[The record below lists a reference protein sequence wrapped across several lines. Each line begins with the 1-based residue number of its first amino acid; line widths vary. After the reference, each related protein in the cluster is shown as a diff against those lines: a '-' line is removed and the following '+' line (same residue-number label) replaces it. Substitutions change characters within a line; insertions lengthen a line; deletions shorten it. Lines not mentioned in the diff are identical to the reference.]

1 MSQSGLSMKEK
12 INILLSTETLHRIEV
27 NLGIKLCLFVCT
39 EQHFLS
45 Q

>member
-1 MSQSGLSMKEK
+1 MSQSRLSMKEK
-12 INILLSTETLHRIEV
+12 IDMLLSTETRYGIEV